1 MEISLVLTEMAL
13 QINPVAYFVVLQDLG
28 EHLNK
33 ISIKDQVLNGLNSIK
48 SQRANKFII
57 YFQNFTNTYDTIEN
71 LKDKY
76 DSALVDKR
84 IVGLS
89 IATRPDCINENICKL
104 LKTYT
109 DKYYVSVELGL
120 QTSNDYI
127 GTLINR
133 CYSTKQLIEAT
144 KLLNKYNIDV
154 ISHIMIGLP
163 NETFDDIK
171 NTVDLINSLNIQG
184 LKIHSTYIVKNT
196 KLEEMYKNN
205 EYTPITLEYYL
216 DSLCYIISHLNK
228 DIIIHRISGDSPK
241 DLLVAPKWNL
251 HKKWILNGLDKLLKE
266 KDLYQGK
273 FYNK

>member
-1 MEISLVLTEMAL
+1 MK
-13 QINPVAYFVVLQDLG
+13 N
-28 EHLNK
+28 
-33 ISIKDQVLNGLNSIK
+33 
-48 SQRANKFII
+48 
-57 YFQNFTNTYDTIEN
+57 
-71 LKDKY
+71 KY
-76 DSALVDKR
+76 DSALIDKR

-89 IATRPDCINENICKL
+89 IATRPDCINEEICKL

-120 QTSNDYI
+120 QTSNDSI
-127 GTLINR
+127 GNLINR
-133 CYSTKQLIEAT
+133 CYSTKQFIEAT

-163 NETFDDIK
+163 NETSDDIK

-196 KLEEMYKNN
+196 KLEEMYRKK

-216 DSLCYIISHLNK
+216 DSLSYIISHINSN
-228 DIIIHRISGDSPK
+228 IVIHRISGDAPK
-241 DLLVAPKWNL
+241 DLLVAPDWNL
-251 HKKWILNGLDKLLKE
+251 HKKWILNGLDKILKE

-273 FYNK
+273 YYNN

>member
-1 MEISLVLTEMAL
+1 MEISHALTEMAL

-33 ISIKDQVLNGLNSIK
+33 ISIKNQVLNGLNSIK
-48 SQRANKFII
+48 SQRANKFIV

-133 CYSTKQLIEAT
+133 RYSTKQFIEAT

-171 NTVDLINSLNIQG
+171 NTVRSVVSKYFFRKTQRNPMIIPLIMNI
-184 LKIHSTYIVKNT
+184 N
-196 KLEEMYKNN
+196 
-205 EYTPITLEYYL
+205 
-216 DSLCYIISHLNK
+216 
-228 DIIIHRISGDSPK
+228 
-241 DLLVAPKWNL
+241 
-251 HKKWILNGLDKLLKE
+251 
-266 KDLYQGK
+266 
-273 FYNK
+273 

>member
-48 SQRANKFII
+48 SQRANKFIV

-71 LKDKY
+71 LKEKY

-133 CYSTKQLIEAT
+133 RYSTKQFIEAT

-205 EYTPITLEYYL
+205 GYTPITLEYYL

>member
-1 MEISLVLTEMAL
+1 MEISHALTEMAL

-48 SQRANKFII
+48 SQRANKFIV

-133 CYSTKQLIEAT
+133 RYSTKQFIEAT

-171 NTVDLINSLNIQG
+171 NTVDLINSLNIQR

>member
-1 MEISLVLTEMAL
+1 
-13 QINPVAYFVVLQDLG
+13 
-28 EHLNK
+28 
-33 ISIKDQVLNGLNSIK
+33 
-48 SQRANKFII
+48 
-57 YFQNFTNTYDTIEN
+57 
-71 LKDKY
+71 
-76 DSALVDKR
+76 
-84 IVGLS
+84 
-89 IATRPDCINENICKL
+89 
-104 LKTYT
+104 
-109 DKYYVSVELGL
+109 
-120 QTSNDYI
+120 
-127 GTLINR
+127 
-133 CYSTKQLIEAT
+133 
-144 KLLNKYNIDV
+144 
-154 ISHIMIGLP
+154 MIGLP

-228 DIIIHRISGDSPK
+228 DIIIHRISGDSSK

>member
-1 MEISLVLTEMAL
+1 M
-13 QINPVAYFVVLQDLG
+13 
-28 EHLNK
+28 
-33 ISIKDQVLNGLNSIK
+33 
-48 SQRANKFII
+48 

-71 LKDKY
+71 LKNKY
-76 DSALVDKR
+76 DSALIDKR

-89 IATRPDCINENICKL
+89 IATRPDCINEEICKL

-120 QTSNDYI
+120 QTSNDSI
-127 GTLINR
+127 GNLINR
-133 CYSTKQLIEAT
+133 CYSTKQFIEAT

-163 NETFDDIK
+163 NETSDDIK
-171 NTVDLINSLNIQG
+171 NTVDLINSLSIQG

-196 KLEEMYKNN
+196 KLEEMYKKN

-241 DLLVAPKWNL
+241 NLLVAPNWNL
-251 HKKWILNGLDKLLKE
+251 HKKWILNGLDKILKE

>member
-1 MEISLVLTEMAL
+1 MK
-13 QINPVAYFVVLQDLG
+13 N
-28 EHLNK
+28 
-33 ISIKDQVLNGLNSIK
+33 
-48 SQRANKFII
+48 
-57 YFQNFTNTYDTIEN
+57 
-71 LKDKY
+71 KY
-76 DSALVDKR
+76 DSALIDKR

-89 IATRPDCINENICKL
+89 IATRPDCINEEICKL

-120 QTSNDYI
+120 QTSNDSI
-127 GTLINR
+127 GNLINR
-133 CYSTKQLIEAT
+133 CYSTKQFIEAT

-163 NETFDDIK
+163 NETSDDIK
-171 NTVDLINSLNIQG
+171 NTVDLINSLSIQG

-196 KLEEMYKNN
+196 KLEEMYKKN

-241 DLLVAPKWNL
+241 DLLVAPNWNL